1 MNKVELEA
9 INSIVNSSL
18 KTIEEKSGMERIR
31 EMGKSKSDDEAK
43 GKIRNDADRKKDN
56 IQRDRE
62 LKQSS
67 IQTSEA
73 KGTISGLMEFL
84 KEVSTIISEKK
95 HSSTTAK
102 RLEDIVSNAVKAKTC
117 TPNAIDLMK
126 DFTQVYRKA
135 YNIITPNNNKLQDS
149 QNGSE
154 RN

>member
-1 MNKVELEA
+1 MNKVELDA
-9 INSIVNSSL
+9 INSIVNSDL
-18 KTIEEKSGMERIR
+18 EIIAEKSGMDRIR
-31 EMGKSKSDDEAK
+31 EIEKPKPGDEAK

-84 KEVSTIISEKK
+84 KEVSTIIGEKK
-95 HSSTTAK
+95 HSSATAK
-102 RLEDIVSNAVKAKTC
+102 RLEDIVMNATKARTC
-117 TPNAIDLMK
+117 TPNAIRLMK

-135 YNIITPNNNKLQDS
+135 HNIITQNNNQQQDN
-149 QNGSE
+149 QNE
-154 RN
+154 PARN

>member
-18 KTIEEKSGMERIR
+18 KTIEETSGMDRIR
-31 EMGKSKSDDEAK
+31 EVRKSKSDNEAK

-56 IQRDRE
+56 IERDRE
-62 LKQSS
+62 IKQSS

-84 KEVSTIISEKK
+84 KEVSTIVGEKK
-95 HSSTTAK
+95 HSSATAK
-102 RLEDIVSNAVKAKTC
+102 RLEDIVSNAVKTKTC
-117 TPNAIDLMK
+117 TSNAIELMK

-135 YNIITPNNNKLQDS
+135 YNIITPNNNKPQD
-149 QNGSE
+149 N
-154 RN
+154 

>member
-1 MNKVELEA
+1 MNKVELDA
-9 INSIVNSSL
+9 INNIVNPSL
-18 KTIEEKSGMERIR
+18 ENIQEKSSMDRIR
-31 EMGKSKSDDEAK
+31 EMGKSKSDNEAK

-56 IQRDRE
+56 IERDRE

-84 KEVSTIISEKK
+84 KEVSTIIGEKK

-102 RLEDIVSNAVKAKTC
+102 RLEDIVANSVKTRTC

-135 YNIITPNNNKLQDS
+135 YNIITPNNNKPQDN
-149 QNGSE
+149 QDGPE